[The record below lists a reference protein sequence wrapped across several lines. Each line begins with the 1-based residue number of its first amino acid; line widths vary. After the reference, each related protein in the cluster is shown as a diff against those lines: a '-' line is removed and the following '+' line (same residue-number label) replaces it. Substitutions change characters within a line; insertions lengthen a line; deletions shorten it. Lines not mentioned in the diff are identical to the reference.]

1 MKQILRYFMAIFFG
15 VLIGSIAN
23 MLIVSVST
31 IIIPLPE
38 GADNSSVKSLEKTIH
53 LFEFKHFLMP
63 LFAHALG
70 SLIGGNVAAWIAPN
84 NKLLMALTIG
94 FFFLVGGIV
103 MVFQLPSPMWFNTI
117 DLTLAYLPMSWI
129 GYVTYVKIKRK

>member
-1 MKQILRYFMAIFFG
+1 
-15 VLIGSIAN
+15 
-23 MLIVSVST
+23 MLIVSAST

-70 SLIGGNVAAWIAPN
+70 ESNWGQCSR
-84 NKLLMALTIG
+84 MDST
-94 FFFLVGGIV
+94 
-103 MVFQLPSPMWFNTI
+103 
-117 DLTLAYLPMSWI
+117 
-129 GYVTYVKIKRK
+129 